1 MERDLLSLISLSA
14 IYGSMEAIKF
24 AVYFSPSGDIYLGGD
39 ATDCREIL
47 HDGTYVQD
55 VFSLWELCAQ
65 RPQKSEIW
73 VLNFGH
79 LTANIS

>member
-24 AVYFSPSGDIYLGGD
+24 AVYFSPSGDVYLGGD

-55 VFSLWELCAQ
+55 VFSLGSSVPSGPKN
-65 RPQKSEIW
+65 RK
-73 VLNFGH
+73 FG
-79 LTANIS
+79 S